1 MSIYTKSPR
10 SVATRRFPSDA
21 NVPVAPKLSD
31 SCNHKQQQQTRVVT
45 NQDLRRLSKF
55 VSLWKLHAL
64 THKNNRRKRCQSRP
78 RSRAVLL
85 NMRKNQNKSF
95 DPESCVLSLSS
106 NNYPTL
112 PKDNEEIP
120 WYEQEEEILPW
131 WEYPDLDE
139 EDESTLMVRQ
149 ITTQKDHVYVNRVES
164 LVWTAIIKL
173 QNVAQFALAQKLQ
186 RKQKQAPTVPVRSRS
201 PSPSRLNSSR
211 GQPHA
216 RVTVP
221 TMFMGLP
228 KEVQAEKR
236 RFRKAREAHSED
248 TLEPPP
254 TTATVKKATELAKL
268 VTPAPAPKRIITRK
282 PAPLVEYETPTA
294 WTRTSAP
301 VAPTKTRPRRTRSNA
316 IDASVLLAKPT
327 PTVPPTPTNARPRRM
342 RSSTIANTAANTSK
356 PTATTMNTTIQ
367 GAPIG
372 SVNRRI
378 QALKLKQQSLKAQA
392 ERQAQQ
398 AAETDAVQQRLE
410 AQQKRLA
417 RVRQQK
423 K

>member
-10 SVATRRFPSDA
+10 SVATRRFPSDV
-21 NVPVAPKLSD
+21 NVPAVPKLSD
-31 SCNHKQQQQTRVVT
+31 ASSSNHQRPVT

-64 THKNNRRKRCQSRP
+64 THKNNTRKKHKSRP

-95 DPESCVLSLSS
+95 DPESSVLSLL
-106 NNYPTL
+106 NTKHRAI
-112 PKDNEEIP
+112 PKENDEIP
-120 WYEQEEEILPW
+120 WYEQEEDDLLPW

-149 ITTQKDHVYVNRVES
+149 VTTQKDLVYVNRVES
-164 LVWTAIIKL
+164 LVWTAVIKL

-201 PSPSRLNSSR
+201 PSPTQRVNSTR

-236 RFRKAREAHSED
+236 RFRKARESPSDD
-248 TLEPPP
+248 TLSPPP
-254 TTATVKKATELAKL
+254 TAATVKQASAIHAKPEVAAT
-268 VTPAPAPKRIITRK
+268 PAPKRMITRK
-282 PAPLVEYETPTA
+282 PAPLVEHETPTA
-294 WTRTSAP
+294 WSRASAP
-301 VAPTKTRPRRTRSNA
+301 VAPTKSRPRRTRSNA
-316 IDASVLLAKPT
+316 IDASALLVKAT
-327 PTVPPTPTNARPRRM
+327 PPVKPTNARPRRM
-342 RSSTIANTAANTSK
+342 RSSTIANTAANTSQ
-356 PTATTMNTTIQ
+356 TTTSSSTMETVVT
-367 GAPIG
+367 GAPTG

-378 QALKLKQQSLKAQA
+378 QALKAKQQALKAEAQK
-392 ERQAQQ
+392 RAQQ

-417 RVRQQK
+417 KLRQK
-423 K
+423 S